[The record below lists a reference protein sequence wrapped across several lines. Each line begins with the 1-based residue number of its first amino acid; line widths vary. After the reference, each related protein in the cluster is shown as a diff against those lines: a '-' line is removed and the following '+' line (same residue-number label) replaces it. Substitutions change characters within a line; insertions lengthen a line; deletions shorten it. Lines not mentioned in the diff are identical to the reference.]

1 MKNIEVFNVYINAT
15 EVKSNTYKDIVVKYP
30 HKVKKILGA
39 VVCLASNQ
47 GAEKYGQI
55 SATTVIGWGLEQG
68 KIRIYNNS
76 NSDRSP
82 SASVLVL
89 AQY

>member
-15 EVKSNTYKDIVVKYP
+15 EVKANTYKDIVVKYP
-30 HKVKKILGA
+30 HKVKKLLGA

-47 GAEKYGQI
+47 GANNYGQI
-55 SATTVIGWGLEQG
+55 TVTTVIGWGLEQG